1 MLQKT
6 TKTLYGNN
14 HSNYVKFKTNSRDLQ
29 TPDPNL
35 IRVGPMPKFKHHKI
49 PNMGAEIA
57 ARLLIMSFEQSFKC
71 RPLKIAP
78 L

>member
-14 HSNYVKFKTNSRDLQ
+14 HSSYAKFKTNSRNLKA
-29 TPDPNL
+29 PDPDL

-49 PNMGAEIA
+49 PNMRAEIA
-57 ARLLIMSFEQSFKC
+57 TALLIMSF
-71 RPLKIAP
+71 
-78 L
+78 